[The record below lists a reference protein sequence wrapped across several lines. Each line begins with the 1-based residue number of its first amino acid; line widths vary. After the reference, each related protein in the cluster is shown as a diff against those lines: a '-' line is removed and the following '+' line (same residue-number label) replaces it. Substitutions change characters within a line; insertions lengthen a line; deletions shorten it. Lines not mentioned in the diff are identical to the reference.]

1 MQKARY
7 GRRCKKH
14 STPSMDAPLAYF
26 RKFFLKKN
34 WNAIFIHQGFML
46 LRLRVELWGLV
57 VPIVYQDQNR
67 RGGSI

>member
-1 MQKARY
+1 MQMARY

-46 LRLRVELWGLV
+46 LRLRVELW
-57 VPIVYQDQNR
+57 D
-67 RGGSI
+67 